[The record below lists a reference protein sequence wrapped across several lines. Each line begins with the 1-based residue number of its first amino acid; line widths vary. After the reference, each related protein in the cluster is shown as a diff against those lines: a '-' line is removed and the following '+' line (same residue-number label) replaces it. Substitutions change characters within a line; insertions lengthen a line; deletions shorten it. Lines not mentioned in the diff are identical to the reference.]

1 MLITNNFNLPE
12 LHVNKLLNVFCL
24 LIVFDSANHEN
35 EPINTCVDVTS
46 DVAGKEEKLVI
57 GASSYQP
64 QMSKDPLSDLQTELP
79 KHSHCLP
86 STLQNENNSGSIAR
100 AVDNT
105 GFSDRPKR
113 YLHHNYVY

>member
-1 MLITNNFNLPE
+1 M
-12 LHVNKLLNVFCL
+12 
-24 LIVFDSANHEN
+24 IVFDSANEN
-35 EPINTCVDVTS
+35 EPINTCVEVTS
-46 DVAGKEEKLVI
+46 DVAGKEEKMVI
-57 GASSYQP
+57 FANSYQP

-86 STLQNENNSGSIAR
+86 STLQNENNTGIAR

-105 GFSDRPKR
+105 GYNDRPQR